1 MKRKK
6 INWIAVG
13 NLVGFIGSLLVIVE
27 TTYKLVIE
35 PLFTNK
41 MVGLTSFGLLVLIL
55 AFIVCGSCFNYFEER
70 LNK

>member
-1 MKRKK
+1 MKRKR

-13 NLVGFIGSLLVIVE
+13 NLVGLLGGLFVIGE
-27 TTYKLVIE
+27 TTYKLIVE

-41 MVGLTSFGLLVLIL
+41 MVGLTAFGWLVLIL
-55 AFIVCGSCFNYFEER
+55 AFIVFGSCYNYFEER